1 MIVAGVNDTQS
12 SVLSPQSSQ
21 GRVLFVNRYFPPDHS
36 ATSQMV
42 GDLAFFLA
50 GRGHDVVAI
59 TSRQRYDDASA
70 RLAPRERLHG
80 VDVVRVATTRF
91 GRGFLPG
98 RALDY
103 ATFYLSAFFAL

>member
-1 MIVAGVNDTQS
+1 M
-12 SVLSPQSSQ
+12 
-21 GRVLFVNRYFPPDHS
+21 RVLLLNRYFPPDHS
-36 ATSQMV
+36 ATSQMA

-50 GRGHDVVAI
+50 QRGHDVVAI

-70 RLAPRERLHG
+70 RLPARERVNG
-80 VDVVRVATTRF
+80 VEIVRVATTRF

-103 ATFYLSAFFAL
+103 ATFYLGAFVALLRRGRGGGARAGPPAP